1 VVGVSVAPWSWGYWT
16 YYNPYCPPPVV
27 VNEVVV
33 VDYSQPLVLAA
44 PAANAQASTSTSDT
58 TTHTQAMELLNG
70 ARAVFQQG
78 DYVGALAQANQ
89 AIARKPSDP
98 VLHEFRALTLFAL
111 GQYKDAAGAL
121 YAVLSVG
128 PGWDWAT
135 MSGFYPREDVYVG
148 QLRALEQYVH
158 DNPTQPEAK
167 FVLAYHYM
175 TGGYNDAAA
184 KQLQAVV
191 QLNPKDQLSGQLIQS
206 LTKTAAAT
214 PTPATTT
221 TPTTTAPATITVT
234 TPVTAA
240 TLAGQWKS
248 TRPDGGTIALDLAA
262 DSTYSWQF
270 TQNGKLQEFKGTYTV
285 TNNLLILNQNGS
297 AVMVGQVT
305 WQADNRFNFK
315 LPGSSAAD
323 PGLTFAR

>member
-1 VVGVSVAPWSWGYWT
+1 MVGVSVAPWSWGYWS
-16 YYNPYCPPPVV
+16 YYNPYCPPPIV

-44 PAANAQASTSTSDT
+44 PAASVQASTSTGDT
-58 TTHTQAMELLNG
+58 TTQTQAMELLNS

-78 DYVGALAQANQ
+78 DYVGALAQVNQ
-89 AIARKPSDP
+89 AIARKPGDS
-98 VLHEFRALTLFAL
+98 VLHEFRALALFAL
-111 GQYKDAAGAL
+111 GQYKDAAGPL
-121 YAVLSVG
+121 YAVLSMG

-135 MSGFYPREDVYVG
+135 MSSFYPREDVYVG

-158 DNPTQPEAK
+158 NNPGQPEAK

-184 KQLQAVV
+184 RQFQAVV
-191 QLNPKDQLSGQLIQS
+191 QLNPKDQLSAQLIQS
-206 LTKTAAAT
+206 LAKTET
-214 PTPATTT
+214 PTPAATT
-221 TPTTTAPATITVT
+221 PATIAMA

-240 TLAGQWKS
+240 TMAGQWKA
-248 TRPDGGTIALDLAA
+248 TRPDGATIALNLAA

-270 TQNGKLQEFKGTYTV
+270 VQNGKPQEFKGTYTV
-285 TNNLLILNQNGS
+285 TNNLLILTQNGS